1 MQTFFCSRKWN
12 PNFINLSLE
21 QTRPHLYILYS
32 ETKLQGVQIDN
43 NYDSEIT
50 ILTISLCM
58 LTWSI
63 SKIYRTI
70 GLCFRRP
77 LLTLREVIIIIQ
89 YNKRV
94 FLSQES
100 QNSSDNCAWVVVT

>member
-1 MQTFFCSRKWN
+1 MA
-12 PNFINLSLE
+12 I
-21 QTRPHLYILYS
+21 HV
-32 ETKLQGVQIDN
+32 ETKLQGVRIDY
-43 NYDSEIT
+43 NYDREIT
-50 ILTISLCM
+50 ILIIYLCL

-70 GLCFRRP
+70 DLCFRRP

>member
-1 MQTFFCSRKWN
+1 MA
-12 PNFINLSLE
+12 I
-21 QTRPHLYILYS
+21 HV
-32 ETKLQGVQIDN
+32 ETKLQGVQIDY
-43 NYDSEIT
+43 NYDREIT
-50 ILTISLCM
+50 ILIIYLCL

-70 GLCFRRP
+70 DLCFRRP